1 MNKIKFMLTAVAV
14 MAVGVLSAQTL
25 TDMNT
30 KFSEAAAAMGAKDF
44 NKAATLFEQ
53 VIDEGLNVEGADE
66 LVLGAKKYLPQA
78 IFVQGGIAF
87 QQGKLDDALAKFTQ
101 AAGLAEL
108 YGEVGVLN
116 NARTWIGRTVLKQGA
131 DAFNN
136 KDYATA
142 ATIFQKGYEGNPN
155 DTDVALNLAMSY
167 SEMGDYAR
175 GNEVYKGVIALEG
188 QNSRFDEAVARAK
201 SEFTTYN
208 LLRASAAAQNKA
220 YDDALVAAEDILAV
234 LPANP
239 EAEMLRLQTYNSMK
253 NYPKVIES
261 GDEAAAA
268 QVSDEMKSSANFL
281 VGVAYQNSENYP
293 KAIEYYQKV
302 TAGGNV
308 DAAKAQIVELQKI
321 KK

>member
-1 MNKIKFMLTAVAV
+1 MNKIKLMLTAFAV
-14 MAVGVLSAQTL
+14 MAVGALSAQTL
-25 TDMNT
+25 TDINT
-30 KFSEAAAAMGAKDF
+30 KFSEAAAAMSAKDF

-53 VIDEGLNVEGADE
+53 VIDEGLDVEGADE

-78 IFVQGGIAF
+78 IFVQGGAAF
-87 QQGKLDDALAKFTQ
+87 QQGKLDDALAKFSK
-101 AAGLAEL
+101 AAELAEL
-108 YGEVGVLN
+108 YGEVSVLN
-116 NARTWIGRTVLKQGA
+116 NARLWLGRTVLKQGA

-142 ATIFQKGYEGNPN
+142 AAIFQKGYEGNPN

-167 SEMGDYAR
+167 SEMGDYAK
-175 GNEVYKGVIALEG
+175 GNEVYKNIIALEG

-208 LLRASAAAQNKA
+208 LLRASAAAQDKDYAN
-220 YDDALVAAEDILAV
+220 ALVAAEDILAV

-239 EAEMLRLQTYNSMK
+239 EAMMLRLQTYNSMK
-253 NYPKVIES
+253 NYPKVIEL

-268 QVSDEMKSSANFL
+268 QTTDEMKSSAYFL
-281 VGVAYQNSENYP
+281 VGAAYQNSENYP
-293 KAIEYYQKV
+293 KAIECYQKV